1 MCVVSLRIDIRPTDD
16 GVYIYLLRKKKDFI
30 FFIINSE
37 NLEATHTFHF
47 CFLLISSRKSNN
59 FTFINYIIWK
69 SFSVSFILIFST
81 VFSVCLHEFQGNDSK
96 KQKAPQAPR
105 TAPITSTIHFPFDTP
120 TSPKSVRSFEKNQS
134 LFTFSKDSCP
144 YQPSTTTTTAIT
156 HRGGVKVF
164 KNGCTRDEEK
174 ENEKRW
180 EQSKFLSRKYSDV
193 TVDETEIDDCRMEKK
208 DISLKSRNRFLNSIK
223 NLSNKEKY
231 GSNSKIN
238 SAPAVGMTKRD
249 SDYESTPDTTMFP
262 FDREAID
269 YERIQRECFA
279 VEEDPD
285 GFPYCFDTDSSVI
298 DNDSPAYEKPYFDSP
313 SKSYQK
319 IKMDKYTGYPSNSDI
334 YHQYNMISQQ
344 ESLLSYDKD
353 KRKSNKFDKRKSDA
367 FTPKPNNDPM
377 IKSVRTYYTDIIIWV
392 VPRSL
397 IAMNTRRKIN

>member
-1 MCVVSLRIDIRPTDD
+1 MKNR
-16 GVYIYLLRKKKDFI
+16 
-30 FFIINSE
+30 
-37 NLEATHTFHF
+37 
-47 CFLLISSRKSNN
+47 
-59 FTFINYIIWK
+59 
-69 SFSVSFILIFST
+69 
-81 VFSVCLHEFQGNDSK
+81 
-96 KQKAPQAPR
+96 KAPQAPR
-105 TAPITSTIHFPFDTP
+105 TAPITSTTHFPFDTP

-144 YQPSTTTTTAIT
+144 SANTTIINQ
-156 HRGGVKVF
+156 RGGAKVF

-180 EQSKFLSRKYSDV
+180 EQSKFMSRKYNEI
-193 TVDETEIDDCRMEKK
+193 TVDETDIDECKMEKK

-223 NLSNKEKY
+223 NLSNKEKF

-238 SAPAVGMTKRD
+238 SAPVVGVKRD
-249 SDYESTPDTTMFP
+249 SDYDIQPDTTMFP

-298 DNDSPAYEKPYFDSP
+298 DTDSPATYEKPYFDSP

-319 IKMDKYTGYPSNSDI
+319 IKMDQYIGYTSNSDI
-334 YHQYNMISQQ
+334 FHQYSMIAQQ
-344 ESLLSYDKD
+344 ETMLSNDKD
-353 KRKSNKFDKRKSDA
+353 KRKSKKFDPRKADA

-377 IKSVRTYYTDIIIWV
+377 IKSVCTIETKNSFHFTTSFKPFSV
-392 VPRSL
+392 KLSQNS
-397 IAMNTRRKIN
+397 NTIR

>member
-1 MCVVSLRIDIRPTDD
+1 MFSFYIKSKNLKATRI
-16 GVYIYLLRKKKDFI
+16 YFI
-30 FFIINSE
+30 
-37 NLEATHTFHF
+37 
-47 CFLLISSRKSNN
+47 LLISSNITILPSSI
-59 FTFINYIIWK
+59 TLSEK
-69 SFSVSFILIFST
+69 SFLFLSFYSLPSFR
-81 VFSVCLHEFQGNDSK
+81 LHKFQENDSK
-96 KQKAPQAPR
+96 NRKAPQAPR
-105 TAPITSTIHFPFDTP
+105 TAPITTTTHFPFDTP

-134 LFTFSKDSCP
+134 LFTFNKDSCA
-144 YQPSTTTTTAIT
+144 YQQPSTATTTIIQ
-156 HRGGVKVF
+156 RGGVKVF

-180 EQSKFLSRKYSDV
+180 EQSKFMSRKHNDV
-193 TVDETEIDDCRMEKK
+193 RVDETEIDDCKMEKK

-238 SAPAVGMTKRD
+238 SAPAVTGSVTKRD
-249 SDYESTPDTTMFP
+249 SDYDPSPDTTMFP

-298 DNDSPAYEKPYFDSP
+298 DTDSPAYEKPYFDSP

-344 ESLLSYDKD
+344 ESMLSYEKD

-367 FTPKPNNDPM
+367 FTPKPNTDPM
-377 IKSVRTYYTDIIIWV
+377 IKSVCTLLKQLQSPNFHFVKYLFVGVFFTLWSDLYKNHY
-392 VPRSL
+392 L
-397 IAMNTRRKIN
+397 NTKELTTTKKCFINYRFTEN

>member
-1 MCVVSLRIDIRPTDD
+1 M
-16 GVYIYLLRKKKDFI
+16 
-30 FFIINSE
+30 
-37 NLEATHTFHF
+37 
-47 CFLLISSRKSNN
+47 
-59 FTFINYIIWK
+59 
-69 SFSVSFILIFST
+69 
-81 VFSVCLHEFQGNDSK
+81 
-96 KQKAPQAPR
+96 KA
-105 TAPITSTIHFPFDTP
+105 
-120 TSPKSVRSFEKNQS
+120 
-134 LFTFSKDSCP
+134 L
-144 YQPSTTTTTAIT
+144 
-156 HRGGVKVF
+156 

-180 EQSKFLSRKYSDV
+180 EQTKFLSRKYNDI
-193 TVDETEIDDCRMEKK
+193 TVDETDIDDCKMEKK

-238 SAPAVGMTKRD
+238 SAPVVGTTKRD
-249 SDYESTPDTTMFP
+249 SEYDSTPDTTMFP

-298 DNDSPAYEKPYFDSP
+298 DTDSPAYEKPYFDSP

-319 IKMDKYTGYPSNSDI
+319 IKMDKYTGYPSNVDI

-344 ESLLSYDKD
+344 ESMLTYEKD

-377 IKSVRTYYTDIIIWV
+377 TKSVCKFMQKK
-392 VPRSL
+392 L
-397 IAMNTRRKIN
+397 

>member
-1 MCVVSLRIDIRPTDD
+1 M
-16 GVYIYLLRKKKDFI
+16 
-30 FFIINSE
+30 
-37 NLEATHTFHF
+37 
-47 CFLLISSRKSNN
+47 
-59 FTFINYIIWK
+59 
-69 SFSVSFILIFST
+69 
-81 VFSVCLHEFQGNDSK
+81 
-96 KQKAPQAPR
+96 
-105 TAPITSTIHFPFDTP
+105 
-120 TSPKSVRSFEKNQS
+120 
-134 LFTFSKDSCP
+134 
-144 YQPSTTTTTAIT
+144 
-156 HRGGVKVF
+156 KVF
-164 KNGCTRDEEK
+164 KNGCTREEEK
-174 ENEKRW
+174 ENEKRCW
-180 EQSKFLSRKYSDV
+180 EQSKFMSRKYSDV
-193 TVDETEIDDCRMEKK
+193 TVDETDIDDCRMEKK

-249 SDYESTPDTTMFP
+249 SDYDAIPDTTMFP

-298 DNDSPAYEKPYFDSP
+298 DTDSPAYEKPYFDSP

-344 ESLLSYDKD
+344 ESMLSYDKD

-377 IKSVRTYYTDIIIWV
+377 IKSVCTLLLKSLSGASSLFRYTEKNKLFD
-392 VPRSL
+392 R
-397 IAMNTRRKIN
+397 MH